1 MFIVS
6 GPEMILAQCK
16 AGIVSALPALNARP
30 ESILDEWLS
39 RITYVFVANCG
50 ATGSRR
56 VLRQPPVSL
65 SRSLHLRTSHQTLG
79 TSKLSR

>member
-6 GPEMILAQCK
+6 GPDLVLAQCN
-16 AGIVSALPALNARP
+16 AGIVGAFPALNARP
-30 ESILDEWLS
+30 QSMLDEWLS

-65 SRSLHLRTSHQTLG
+65 SRSLHLQTSHQTLG